1 MKEDRIAGLER
12 QVAELE
18 RQVAELKKSKEL
30 WYNEYQKALQT
41 IAQRDTKLQTL
52 KNIIDL

>member
-1 MKEDRIAGLER
+1 MNEAERIEALEK
-12 QVAELE
+12 
-18 RQVAELKKSKEL
+18 QVAELKKSKEL